1 MLSII
6 LYNLMLA
13 DVLCWLNKI
22 VISSQQTLSPLQ
34 LNQVIK
40 LISVDQLWL
49 SFISDPLV
57 LTNNH

>member
-1 MLSII
+1 
-6 LYNLMLA
+6 MLA